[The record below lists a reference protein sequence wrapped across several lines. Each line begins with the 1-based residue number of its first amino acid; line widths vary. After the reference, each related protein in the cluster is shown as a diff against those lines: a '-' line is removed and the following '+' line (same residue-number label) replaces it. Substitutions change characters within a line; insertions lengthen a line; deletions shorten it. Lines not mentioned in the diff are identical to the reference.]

1 MAQTDEIPEDPKGLD
16 SYGVVVKITDFHSG
30 GPGLNYLLGAAV
42 WCSGKPF
49 IHPADHVLKHPW
61 TLTRCSS
68 TIIYEHTPSG
78 STKWLKKLLMVTSLD
93 MVTQTFL
100 GSTDRPSFNWRTIK
114 MHYSPHEWSTNNN
127 CKKCLCYTRKA
138 SLLPIDCL
146 PRALW
151 IKQRAAGKILSLK
164 WEHVNLNPSLKHEAV
179 GVRVWVG
186 FFRLRTTMTCH
197 HWLMEF
203 CFVQAKSTGKCQ
215 NNCVLTEARQRSRT
229 HKSFFKRGLTWRCSV
244 LVLTS
249 IHPKGDTK
257 EAHPHH
263 WSWNWS

>member
-100 GSTDRPSFNWRTIK
+100 GSTDQPSFNWRTIK
-114 MHYSPHEWSTNNN
+114 SITLPTSGRPTTIARNVSVTQEKHHCCPSTV
-127 CKKCLCYTRKA
+127 CPGPC
-138 SLLPIDCL
+138 
-146 PRALW
+146 
-151 IKQRAAGKILSLK
+151 G
-164 WEHVNLNPSLKHEAV
+164 
-179 GVRVWVG
+179 
-186 FFRLRTTMTCH
+186 
-197 HWLMEF
+197 
-203 CFVQAKSTGKCQ
+203 
-215 NNCVLTEARQRSRT
+215 
-229 HKSFFKRGLTWRCSV
+229 
-244 LVLTS
+244 
-249 IHPKGDTK
+249 
-257 EAHPHH
+257 
-263 WSWNWS
+263 